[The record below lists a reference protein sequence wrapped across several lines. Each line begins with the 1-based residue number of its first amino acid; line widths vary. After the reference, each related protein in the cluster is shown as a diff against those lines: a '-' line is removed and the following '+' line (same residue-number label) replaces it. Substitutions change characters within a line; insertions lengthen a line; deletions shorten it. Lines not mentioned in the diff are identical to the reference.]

1 MEPDARQYFG
11 TWHDCEGG
19 VVKPYPTTL
28 CSNCHGGAAANFDV
42 REAVSALRSRVEELE
57 AALRR
62 ALSVVEDAAIERMRE
77 DGYAPHESE
86 EPCTCYDEVDGAPD
100 GPPPGRCL
108 CCRIRAA
115 LSPSPPEE

>member
-1 MEPDARQYFG
+1 MTAGKRYESVSDMVHDLADA
-11 TWHDCEGG
+11 DD
-19 VVKPYPTTL
+19 PTF
-28 CSNCHGGAAANFDV
+28 AAQLD
-42 REAVSALRSRVEELE
+42 RELLKDTTAELSALRSRVEELE

-115 LSPSPPEE
+115 LSPESR